1 MALNDLST
9 FTRMRQTGTY
19 KPLSAETRN
28 VLTRRLSPSIN
39 ETERHTVRCLVFIE
53 HPENGRSSLWCTYGS
68 KLKVFNVTTW
78 ICDPSDILF
87 PSTITC
93 MCLDAR
99 YKLWVGCIH
108 GQLFVVDTLTRICG
122 PQLALIDGEGGCEA
136 IAFDVTRNHILTAT
150 RSSSITS
157 WNASNWERLNQINL
171 CEIYK
176 ANHNEQQKIFKSE
189 AVITFRNTT
198 GSSNMGKNQNKKP
211 IFPVVSNQSNDQMDI
226 PGKNIFK

>member
-108 GQLFVVDTLTRICG
+108 GQLFVVDTLTRTCG

-136 IAFDVTRNHILTAT
+136 IAFDVRRNYILTAT

-157 WNASNWERLNQINL
+157 WNASNWERLNHINL

-176 ANHNEQQKIFKSE
+176 AAHNEQEKTFKSE
-189 AVITFRNTT
+189 AVITFRTTT

-211 IFPVVSNQSNDQMDI
+211 IFPVVPNQSNDQMDI
-226 PGKNIFK
+226 PSKNIFK